1 MKTVHEVSELT
12 GVTIRALQYYDRI
25 GLLRPTARSEAGY
38 RLYGDEEL
46 ARLQQI
52 MLFRELGFPLKAIRA
67 IMANPDFDRRKALE
81 QQIGL
86 LTLKK
91 DRLEELI
98 LLARTI
104 KEKGDAAMD
113 FSAFDTDKIDAYAK
127 EAKAQWG
134 ATDAYREFEEKTAG
148 QSRGVR
154 QSAADGL
161 MELLS
166 VFGQLKDR
174 PASCP
179 EAQAQAEALQ
189 RYITAHFY
197 TCTDEI
203 LAGLGKLYAAGGE
216 FTENIDRAG
225 GEGTAAFAAVAIA
238 YYCAHK

>member
-25 GLLRPTARSEAGY
+25 GLLRPTARTEAGY
-38 RLYGDEEL
+38 RLYGDGDL

-52 MLFRELGFPLKAIRA
+52 MLFRELEFPLKEIRE
-67 IMANPDFDRRKALE
+67 IMAHPDFDRRKALE

-98 LLARTI
+98 RLARTI

-113 FSAFDTDKIDAYAK
+113 FSAFDTSKIDAYAK

-134 ATDAYREFEEKTAG
+134 ETDAYKEFEERTAG
-148 QSRGVR
+148 QSREDR
-154 QSAADGL
+154 QSTADGL
-161 MELLS
+161 MAILS
-166 VFGQLKDR
+166 VFGQLKDK
-174 PASCP
+174 PASAP
-179 EAQAQAEALQ
+179 EAQAQVEALQ
-189 RYITAHFY
+189 QYITAHFY

-203 LAGLGKLYAAGGE
+203 LAGLGRLYAAGGE

-225 GEGTAAFAAVAIA
+225 GAGTAAFTAEAIA
-238 YYCAHK
+238 FYCGK